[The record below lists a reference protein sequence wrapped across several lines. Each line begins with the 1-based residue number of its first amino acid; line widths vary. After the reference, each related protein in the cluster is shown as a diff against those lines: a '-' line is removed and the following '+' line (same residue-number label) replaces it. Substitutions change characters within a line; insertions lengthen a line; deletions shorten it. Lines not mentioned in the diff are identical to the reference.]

1 MNIMKKSKNLVLTA
15 AALLMVSVG
24 STYAWFTASD
34 ADTIDI
40 SLGDI
45 GVETTLETLSDEDGI
60 DLEPGLTVESTGAIS
75 NTGSLYSLVKIEED
89 SVVTYKGTSEAVA
102 APEDTISFEVSPE
115 NGAYE
120 DWENGVIWYTDEN
133 GAMYLL
139 MDPQSTVDLSVDAC
153 LNGENLDNSL
163 MGSKVSFKVNSH
175 AVQAIEEAVVSEFGI
190 ELDSLRPVEESLTR
204 SSSNQAMEH
213 LFEIMGRK

>member
-1 MNIMKKSKNLVLTA
+1 MNIMKKSKNIVLTA

-45 GVETTLETLSDEDGI
+45 GVETTLEALSDEDGI

-102 APEDTISFEVSPE
+102 TPEDTISFEVNPE
-115 NGAYE
+115 NGEYE
-120 DWENGVIWYTDEN
+120 DWENGVVWYTDEN

-139 MDPQSTVDLSVDAC
+139 MDPQSTVDLSVDAG
-153 LNGENLDNSL
+153 LNGESIDNSL
-163 MGSKVSFKVNSH
+163 MGAKVTFKVNSH

-204 SSSNQAMEH
+204 SSSNQAMDH